1 MRLISLYSG
10 AGGLDL
16 GFAKAGFMPVFSAD
30 INRDAVDTY
39 KTISKVVQ
47 GEWKNAAV
55 LFQDCDVR
63 CGDVSNESSDLCA
76 GDAEIVIGGPPCQGF
91 SIGGKMD
98 PNDVRIREV
107 FHFLDVVKR
116 VRPFV
121 FVMENVEALATNV
134 KWGHIRAKMEQEV
147 SELYQTKIHVL
158 NAADYGVPQLRR
170 RMFFVGIIGGNG
182 SYAERLKEMVMSPI
196 TSGDALRKLPK
207 FGQVGNNDCG
217 NAQIMPAKNP
227 VLRKSPYSGMLFNG
241 HGRVINL
248 TEPAPTI
255 VASLGG
261 NRTPIIDEKAL
272 RDGAEP
278 WILQYHAEIQ
288 KDPHKYYGK
297 MPSDSPL
304 RRITVEE
311 AACLQS
317 FPADLGFAGY
327 RSSRYSQI
335 GNAVPPMLAYALAN
349 AIMADLK

>member
-30 INRDAVDTY
+30 INRDAVETY
-39 KTISKVVQ
+39 RTISKVVQ

-55 LFQDCDVR
+55 LFENCDVR
-63 CGDVSNESSDLCA
+63 CGDVLNESKDLSA

-91 SIGGKMD
+91 SVGGKMD
-98 PNDVRIREV
+98 PEDPRIREV

-134 KWGHIRAKMEQEV
+134 KWAHIREKMEQEV
-147 SELYQTKIHVL
+147 SGFYHTNIHVL

-170 RMFFVGIIGGNG
+170 RMFFVGMIGAES
-182 SYAERLKEMVMSPI
+182 SYAEKLKEMVMSLI
-196 TSGDALRKLPK
+196 TSGDALRNLPK

-217 NAQIMPAKNP
+217 NAQIVPAKNP
-227 VLRKSPYSGMLFNG
+227 ILRKSPYSGMLFNG

-248 TEPAPTI
+248 SEPAPTI

-261 NRTPIIDEKAL
+261 NRTPIVDEKAL

-278 WILQYHAEIQ
+278 WILQYHRKVQ
-288 KDPHKYYGK
+288 NYPHKRYEQ
-297 MPSDSPL
+297 MLADSPL

-317 FPADLGFAGY
+317 FPDDLKFAGY

>member
-16 GFAKAGFMPVFSAD
+16 GFAKAGFRPVFSAD
-30 INRDAVDTY
+30 WNRDAVDTY
-39 KTISKVVQ
+39 RSIPSTVK
-47 GEWKNAAV
+47 GEWKRAAS
-55 LFQDCDVR
+55 LFQNCDVR
-63 CGDVSNESSDLCA
+63 CGNVSDESKDLST

-91 SIGGKMD
+91 SVGGKMD
-98 PNDVRIREV
+98 PKDVRIREV

-116 VRPFV
+116 TRPFV
-121 FVMENVEALATNV
+121 FVLENVEALATNV
-134 KWGHIRAKMEQEV
+134 RWSHVRERMIHEISG
-147 SELYQTKIHVL
+147 LYHTNIHVL
-158 NAADYGVPQLRR
+158 NAAEYGVPQLRK
-170 RMFFVGIIGGNG
+170 RMFFVGTLDANCD
-182 SYAERLKEMVMSPI
+182 YAEMLEGMTLNPI
-196 TSGDALRKLPK
+196 TSGDALRTLPA
-207 FGQVGNNDCG
+207 FGQAGNSDGG
-217 NAQIMPAKNP
+217 NAQIVPAKSP
-227 VLRKSPYSGMLFNG
+227 ILRQSPYAGMLFNG

-248 TEPAPTI
+248 SEPAPTI

-261 NRTPIIDEKAL
+261 NRTPIVDESAL

-278 WILQYHAEIQ
+278 WILRYHAEIQ
-288 KDPHKYYGK
+288 KDPHKYHGK

-317 FPADLGFAGY
+317 FPADLQFSGY

>member
-16 GFAKAGFMPVFSAD
+16 GFAKAGFIPVFSAD

-39 KTISKVVQ
+39 RSISKVVQ
-47 GEWKNAAV
+47 GEWKSAAG
-55 LFQDCDVR
+55 LFQNCEVR
-63 CGDVSNESSDLCA
+63 CGDVLNESNDLSL
-76 GDAEIVIGGPPCQGF
+76 GDAELVIGGPPCQGF
-91 SIGGKMD
+91 SVGGKMD
-98 PNDVRIREV
+98 PEDQRIREV

-116 VRPFV
+116 VQPFV

-134 KWGHIRAKMEQEV
+134 KWNNIRERMEQEV
-147 SELYQTKIHVL
+147 SGLYRANIHVL

-170 RMFFVGIIGGNG
+170 RMFFVGVRGVNT
-182 SYAERLKEMVMSPI
+182 SYAERLKEIVTSPI

-207 FGQVGNNDCG
+207 FGQVGNSDCG
-217 NAQIMPAKNP
+217 NAQIVPAKNP

-261 NRTPIIDEKAL
+261 NRTPIVDEKAL
-272 RDGAEP
+272 RDGTEP
-278 WILQYHAEIQ
+278 WILQYHAKLQ
-288 KDPHKYYGK
+288 KYPQR
-297 MPSDSPL
+297 SLEAILSESPL

-317 FPADLGFAGY
+317 FPSDLVFAGY

-335 GNAVPPMLAYALAN
+335 GNAVPPMLAYALAS